1 MQIYQVRR
9 FKYINPKIANHIV
22 VINAQFCHKSSSTF
36 WERRGPLPTFISLL
50 LCNRHYC
57 TNVCAIADLLH
68 VGHIFRILWGT
79 DGSRCYASILTGF
92 VFPSGLLSRHRQ
104 VWRNLQGEEV
114 SSRELPRRHLRS
126 STTLLRSWRVA
137 LDQGD
142 GWGSRGG
149 GLHRRCRSIYNIRVR
164 SVFLILLHPRPH
176 GSFDL
181 EIVFVVNVC
190 FACSF
195 EPLVCL
201 SYVPISL
208 GPCLTGSWIPICKL
222 GGLY

>member
-1 MQIYQVRR
+1 MNRQALFEKEEALCLPSFHCYCVIGT
-9 FKYINPKIANHIV
+9 IAQMYV
-22 VINAQFCHKSSSTF
+22 PLLTCST
-36 WERRGPLPTFISLL
+36 LVTF
-50 LCNRHYC
+50 
-57 TNVCAIADLLH
+57 
-68 VGHIFRILWGT
+68 FRILWGT
-79 DGSRCYASILTGF
+79 DGNRCYASILTGF
-92 VFPSGLLSRHRQ
+92 VFPSSLLSRHRQ
-104 VWRNLQGEEV
+104 VWRNLQGQEV

-164 SVFLILLHPRPH
+164 RVFLILLHPRPH

-201 SYVPISL
+201 S
-208 GPCLTGSWIPICKL
+208 
-222 GGLY
+222 